1 MNQAFTSRCFSQMPL
16 LLLFS
21 SITAFTTLHA
31 KGQQVYEGK
40 TTLEQT
46 LAPVEVVNDLSQ
58 LAAKLKQCCAGEL
71 KIPNTTKVTDP
82 KSPSTIPYN
91 GKISLKD
98 FKDERIS
105 QPTTVAWLSLI
116 SDDGCDIAY
125 TTGDGEKIDW
135 LKEHGKGHDI
145 SKGRRDCPHVLK
157 ADSYNFQ
164 IKYSQTYYNP
174 KPGTSDLDGIS
185 LVVAPIVVDICIGE
199 KSIPYSK
206 SHLFLEKKTELRLA
220 INKIYLAK
228 GPSENS
234 EDISITWEAQTYSKC
249 PQRFNGVILAC
260 NHTFQPNNGAWK
272 PIGKGPCIT
281 YTPTEVELI
290 RVTIGDKSFYYEG
303 IPNHLGEVYWAIRPC
318 QGMALANH
326 HFLFFVP
333 DDPKKFN
340 LPNPGLADCN
350 VIPGMKIITL
360 GGDAGT
366 EIKYKKRTKGNFVLG
381 AYVYTTV
388 IEPVPP
394 PYKKAGVTDRY
405 IECLTDMSYHKND
418 APDILA
424 VENWYKNQHEQK
436 FTNFTDLQ
444 IQENKAY
451 FQQVLHFSQ
460 SYDEKERYNLL
471 PKSYPNLDEKSPY
484 YGSNCASFVASI
496 LRYTGATLEQITQAA
511 DAQGIDVGEKRLV
524 PRNRFNP

>member
-1 MNQAFTSRCFSQMPL
+1 MNQAFISRCFSQMPL

-46 LAPVEVVNDLSQ
+46 LAPVEVVNDLSL

-125 TTGDGEKIDW
+125 TTGDGEKTDW

-157 ADSYNFQ
+157 AGSYNFQ

-281 YTPTEVELI
+281 YTPTEAELI

-303 IPNHLGEVYWAIRPC
+303 IPNRLGEIYWAIRPC
-318 QGMALANH
+318 QGLPIANH
-326 HFLFFVP
+326 HFLLFVP
-333 DDPKKFN
+333 DDPVKLN
-340 LPNPGLADCN
+340 LPNPGLANCTA
-350 VIPGMKIITL
+350 IPRMKIITI
-360 GGDAGT
+360 GGDAGP
-366 EIKYKKRTKGNFVLG
+366 EIRYKKTLHPYFSQGITKYKT
-381 AYVYTTV
+381 VYT
-388 IEPVPP
+388 PLRSPFKQASA
-394 PYKKAGVTDRY
+394 YSKYAS
-405 IECLTDMSYHKND
+405 CLTNMVYHKND
-418 APDILA
+418 QPDIIA
-424 VENWYKNQHEQK
+424 VENWYKNQHKQH
-436 FTNFTDLQ
+436 FTNFTD
-444 IQENKAY
+444 ITSMENK
-451 FQQVLHFSQ
+451 
-460 SYDEKERYNLL
+460 E
-471 PKSYPNLDEKSPY
+471 
-484 YGSNCASFVASI
+484 
-496 LRYTGATLEQITQAA
+496 
-511 DAQGIDVGEKRLV
+511 
-524 PRNRFNP
+524 

>member
-1 MNQAFTSRCFSQMPL
+1 MNQAFISRCFSQIPL

-125 TTGDGEKIDW
+125 TTGDGEKTDW

-157 ADSYNFQ
+157 AGSYNFQ

-281 YTPTEVELI
+281 YTPTEAELI

-303 IPNHLGEVYWAIRPC
+303 IPNRLGEIYWAIRPC
-318 QGMALANH
+318 QGLPIANH
-326 HFLFFVP
+326 HFLLFVP
-333 DDPKKFN
+333 DDPVKLN
-340 LPNPGLADCN
+340 LPNPGLANCTA
-350 VIPGMKIITL
+350 IPGMKIITI
-360 GGDAGT
+360 GGDAGP
-366 EIKYKKRTKGNFVLG
+366 EIKYRKKLKIIPAAGT
-381 AYVYTTV
+381 VYYKW
-388 IEPVPP
+388 IYESLSPP
-394 PYKKAGVTDRY
+394 FAQAGVASKY
-405 IECLTDMSYHKND
+405 IDCLTNLVDHKND
-418 APDILA
+418 NPDIVA
-424 VENWYKNQHEQK
+424 VENWFKNNHDKK
-436 FTNFTDLQ
+436 FTNFTNIIA
-444 IQENKAY
+444 IQNKKL
-451 FQQVLHFSQ
+451 FQKVLHFSQ
-460 SYDEKERYNLL
+460 SYNEQERYLTN
-471 PKSYPNLDEKSPY
+471 PSTNRNPESTEN
-484 YGSNCASFVASI
+484 GSNCASLVSSI
-496 LRYTGATLEQITQAA
+496 LQYSGATWEQILESA
-511 DAQGIDVGEKRLV
+511 DTNGIDVGERHLIPIK
-524 PRNRFNP
+524 RFNP

>member
-1 MNQAFTSRCFSQMPL
+1 MNQAFISRCFSQMPL

-46 LAPVEVVNDLSQ
+46 LAPVEVVNDLSL

-125 TTGDGEKIDW
+125 TTGDGEKTDW

-157 ADSYNFQ
+157 AGSYNFQ

-281 YTPTEVELI
+281 YTPTEAEII

-303 IPNHLGEVYWAIRPC
+303 IPNRLGEIYWAIRPC
-318 QGMALANH
+318 QGLPIANH
-326 HFLFFVP
+326 HFLLFVP
-333 DDPKKFN
+333 DDPVKLN
-340 LPNPGLADCN
+340 LPNPGLANCTA
-350 VIPGMKIITL
+350 IPRMKIITI
-360 GGDAGT
+360 GGDAGP
-366 EIKYKKRTKGNFVLG
+366 EIRYKKTLHPYFSQGITKYKT
-381 AYVYTTV
+381 VYT
-388 IEPVPP
+388 PLRSPFKQASA
-394 PYKKAGVTDRY
+394 YSKYAS
-405 IECLTDMSYHKND
+405 CLTNMVYHKND
-418 APDILA
+418 QPDIIA
-424 VENWYKNQHEQK
+424 VENWYKNQHKQH
-436 FTNFTDLQ
+436 FTNFTD
-444 IQENKAY
+444 ITSMENK
-451 FQQVLHFSQ
+451 
-460 SYDEKERYNLL
+460 E
-471 PKSYPNLDEKSPY
+471 
-484 YGSNCASFVASI
+484 
-496 LRYTGATLEQITQAA
+496 
-511 DAQGIDVGEKRLV
+511 
-524 PRNRFNP
+524 

>member
-1 MNQAFTSRCFSQMPL
+1 MPL

-46 LAPVEVVNDLSQ
+46 LAPVEVVNDLSL

-125 TTGDGEKIDW
+125 TTGDGEKTDW

-157 ADSYNFQ
+157 AGSYNFQ

-281 YTPTEVELI
+281 YTPTEAELI

-303 IPNHLGEVYWAIRPC
+303 IPNRLGEIYWAIRPC
-318 QGMALANH
+318 QGLPIANH
-326 HFLFFVP
+326 HFLLFVP
-333 DDPKKFN
+333 DDPVKLN
-340 LPNPGLADCN
+340 LPNPGLANCTA
-350 VIPGMKIITL
+350 IPRMKIITI
-360 GGDAGT
+360 GGDAGP
-366 EIKYKKRTKGNFVLG
+366 EIRYKKTLHPYFSQGITKYKT
-381 AYVYTTV
+381 VYT
-388 IEPVPP
+388 PLRSPFKQASA
-394 PYKKAGVTDRY
+394 YSKYAS
-405 IECLTDMSYHKND
+405 CLTNMVYHKND
-418 APDILA
+418 QPDIIA
-424 VENWYKNQHEQK
+424 VENWYKNQHKQH
-436 FTNFTDLQ
+436 FTNFTD
-444 IQENKAY
+444 ITSMENK
-451 FQQVLHFSQ
+451 
-460 SYDEKERYNLL
+460 E
-471 PKSYPNLDEKSPY
+471 
-484 YGSNCASFVASI
+484 
-496 LRYTGATLEQITQAA
+496 
-511 DAQGIDVGEKRLV
+511 
-524 PRNRFNP
+524 

>member
-1 MNQAFTSRCFSQMPL
+1 MNQAFISRCFSQMPL

-125 TTGDGEKIDW
+125 TTGDGEKTDW

-157 ADSYNFQ
+157 AGSYNFQ

-281 YTPTEVELI
+281 YTPTEAELI

-303 IPNHLGEVYWAIRPC
+303 IPNRLGEIYWAIRPC
-318 QGMALANH
+318 QGL
-326 HFLFFVP
+326 
-333 DDPKKFN
+333 
-340 LPNPGLADCN
+340 
-350 VIPGMKIITL
+350 
-360 GGDAGT
+360 
-366 EIKYKKRTKGNFVLG
+366 
-381 AYVYTTV
+381 
-388 IEPVPP
+388 
-394 PYKKAGVTDRY
+394 
-405 IECLTDMSYHKND
+405 
-418 APDILA
+418 
-424 VENWYKNQHEQK
+424 
-436 FTNFTDLQ
+436 LQ
-444 IQENKAY
+444 IL
-451 FQQVLHFSQ
+451 QQICQ
-460 SYDEKERYNLL
+460 
-471 PKSYPNLDEKSPY
+471 
-484 YGSNCASFVASI
+484 
-496 LRYTGATLEQITQAA
+496 TGYRRI
-511 DAQGIDVGEKRLV
+511 K
-524 PRNRFNP
+524 